1 LLIDLS
7 GKAKLFF
14 DLIDPAQADAIA
26 MADVPGEL
34 NALTLNNLS
43 LKLGGAA
50 LTGLGDFTF
59 DNTDLE
65 TFDGMPRPTGE
76 LTMNLKGGNAL
87 IDSLVKMG
95 LIPEDQAMMGRMMMG
110 MFARSVGDDELSSK
124 IEINDQG
131 HVIANGQRVQ

>member
-1 LLIDLS
+1 
-7 GKAKLFF
+7 
-14 DLIDPAQADAIA
+14 
-26 MADVPGEL
+26 V
-34 NALTLNNLS
+34 TLNNLS
-43 LKLGGAA
+43 LKLGGAE

-65 TFDGMPRPTGE
+65 TFGGMPRPVGE
-76 LTMNLKGGNAL
+76 VTMNIKGGNAL
-87 IDSLVKMG
+87 IDSLVQMG

-131 HVIANGQRVQ
+131 HVIANGQRIQ